1 MLVFSRVQQVV
12 IAAAVLTLV
21 AAGGYVLLARG
32 GPASD
37 VSFFEEPSALAES
50 NDFVLTVDVGGAVV
64 HPGVYRLPPNSRT
77 RDAVAAAGGVT
88 PSADT
93 SLLNLAAFLRD
104 GDKVFVPRR
113 DQAGMHST
121 PGWPAATDAARH
133 TLPPAAVA
141 GQARI
146 SINRAT
152 APELERLPGVG
163 PAIAQRIVE
172 YRMQHGYFM
181 RLEDLMLVPGIGPKK
196 FDQLRPYISL

>member
-1 MLVFSRVQQVV
+1 LLVFSRVQQAV
-12 IAAAVLTLV
+12 IAASVLALL

-32 GPASD
+32 GPAGD
-37 VSFFEEPSALAES
+37 VPFFEEPSALTES
-50 NDFVLTVDVGGAVV
+50 NDFVLTVDVGGAVM

-77 RDAVAAAGGVT
+77 RDAIAAAGGVT
-88 PSADT
+88 QWADT

-113 DQAGMHST
+113 ERTG
-121 PGWPAATDAARH
+121 TDSILSRPSASGA
-133 TLPPAAVA
+133 A
-141 GQARI
+141 GQMMPPVAAGRACI

-196 FDQLRPYISL
+196 FDQLRAYICL